1 LRIFVFVLKMDP
13 IWALEIKSKNLSTV
27 SSIFISVSNLNLITI
42 RCYVY
47 HGCNNGTGCCALS
60 ATTPPCSN
68 TNNLIIN
75 GGFEAPICNSGFC
88 LFNNIDWWIV
98 LQSDATTGPL
108 VEIDNTAFV
117 PQCTDMASTGAVNIY
132 LQTFPTQPGNTYVLF
147 WEAANPDCSSSTISV
162 SVTAS
167 LLDSNGVVLATVSFP
182 FTGGDSVTNPSN
194 MGWILY
200 TLTFVA
206 STIETTLLFT
216 GTTQFSSCGPVLD
229 DVSVIYTS
237 V

>member
-1 LRIFVFVLKMDP
+1 VGPQASPKVWGGGGLGDEREGKLVFADIRVKDG
-13 IWALEIKSKNLSTV
+13 
-27 SSIFISVSNLNLITI
+27 SNLGFRNQIKKSFN
-42 RCYVY
+42 Y
-47 HGCNNGTGCCALS
+47 
-60 ATTPPCSN
+60 
-68 TNNLIIN
+68 LIIN
-75 GGFEAPICNSGFC
+75 GGLEAPICNSGFC

-108 VEIDNTAFV
+108 IEIDNTAFV
-117 PQCTDMASTGAVNIY
+117 CHSGIQCTDMASTGAVNIY

-200 TLTFVA
+200 TLTLVA

-229 DVSVIYTS
+229 DVSVINTS